1 MYFLPKIHK
10 TPPTGTPFVGRPIIN
25 GCSSPT
31 AKISEFVDHFLLPI
45 VTAQPTYVRDTAD
58 ILRKLEGITFPQ
70 NVLITSIDVVS
81 MYTNIRQTE
90 AINCVCNALDRTN
103 HPYVINKPPSEHIRK
118 LLELI
123 LNRNCFQFGNK
134 FYLQKIGCA
143 MGSTASPEICDIT
156 LHDLENKIL
165 QQADHILTWWRYR
178 DDILVLY
185 SGELEDFKNLINT
198 MNQLHPTLKFT
209 YEASKTSIDYLDL
222 TIFKGKRFRETGI
235 LDTKVYTKPTETYQ
249 FLHRTSS
256 HPPHVFKAFIF
267 GETLRYARNTN
278 NEDDFKEKVKGF
290 SHKLRARGYTQTEIN
305 NGTHNVSLTNRTK
318 LIHNLPKGK
327 QNMEAPLVFSTTYN
341 PFVNHKDVKQAIN
354 KHWHLIQQNPQ
365 LSEIFP
371 KQPFVAFRKAQNIR
385 EKLIRAKLTST
396 PHSHD
401 SGFFE
406 EPDET
411 LDILL
416 SLLEEQIT

>member
-1 MYFLPKIHK
+1 MPSTEPTIH
-10 TPPTGTPFVGRPIIN
+10 
-25 GCSSPT
+25 
-31 AKISEFVDHFLLPI
+31 
-45 VTAQPTYVRDTAD
+45 
-58 ILRKLEGITFPQ
+58 
-70 NVLITSIDVVS
+70 
-81 MYTNIRQTE
+81 
-90 AINCVCNALDRTN
+90 
-103 HPYVINKPPSEHIRK
+103 VINKPPSEHIRK

-143 MGSTASPEICDIT
+143 MSSTASPEICDIT

-209 YEASKTSIDYLDL
+209 YEAPKTSIDYLDL
-222 TIFKGKRFRETGI
+222 TIFKGKRFRETDI

-290 SHKLRARGYTQTEIN
+290 SHKLLARGYTQTEIN

-318 LIHNLPKGK
+318 LIHNLPQGK
-327 QNMEAPLVFSTTYN
+327 QRCETSN
-341 PFVNHKDVKQAIN
+341 
-354 KHWHLIQQNPQ
+354 WHLIQQNPQ

-371 KQPFVAFRKAQNIR
+371 KQPFFAFRKAQNIR

-396 PHSHD
+396 DPNR
-401 SGFFE
+401 
-406 EPDET
+406 
-411 LDILL
+411 
-416 SLLEEQIT
+416 